1 MPFVHTYMHM
11 PTYFLLSLLRSALFT
26 VVSVSGYNAAFRGT
40 VIHLIHWEA
49 ERNADRKIK
58 KADERGLWNSQK
70 TKALYLLQLD
80 RLDTLDF
87 MQKQMSATKCA
98 NLPKG
103 IGNPP
108 WAGPQSSH
116 STSQHIHGIL
126 EWDLCDNFIK
136 GFSASSQKISGA
148 SGASEAVIPK
158 IAPAGGVQ
166 TFFPV
171 ADWVN
176 VRPRQ
181 TCPPAEFRPDRSYG

>member
-1 MPFVHTYMHM
+1 MQTEKLKKQTKEVSEIPKK
-11 PTYFLLSLLRSALFT
+11 LRLCIYYSW
-26 VVSVSGYNAAFRGT
+26 
-40 VIHLIHWEA
+40 IDWIPLI
-49 ERNADRKIK
+49 
-58 KADERGLWNSQK
+58 SC
-70 TKALYLLQLD
+70 
-80 RLDTLDF
+80 
-87 MQKQMSATKCA
+87 KQMSATKCA

-103 IGNPP
+103 IENPP